1 MSTQFYTEDQQATSQ
16 QATGH
21 QGWHQPRSPTAWRTR
36 RNAAVT

>member
-21 QGWHQPRSPTAWRTR
+21 QSPRSSVADHLGS
-36 RNAAVT
+36 ASVA